1 MSVAEDD
8 DAATERARVRDLAD
22 AWVGDLLSRHASQF
36 TRPELLKAIRALS
49 ARYVEQRASLSRRSA
64 LDSAGKR
71 AAFAAFY
78 APLHALT
85 VRAVAIALDVRA
97 AGVGQV
103 IDLGCGTGAASIG
116 WALATDERPRIV
128 GVDRDQWASQEAS
141 WNWRRLGLSGRVERG
156 DLVHALGATI
166 ADAGRRRR
174 RTNPRDGGTALVF
187 GWSLNE
193 LDSAT
198 RVHAFDLVLKAST
211 AGIATLVVEPV
222 ARTATPWWRDW
233 AARVVHSGG
242 RDDLWKFAPDLPRRL
257 ADLDEA
263 AGFRREH
270 LGARTLWLPAARRD
284 A

>member
-1 MSVAEDD
+1 MSEADD
-8 DAATERARVRDLAD
+8 RIRDLAD
-22 AWVGDLLSRHASQF
+22 AWVGDLLSRHAAQF

-85 VRAVAIALDVRA
+85 VRAVAVALDVRA

-116 WALATDERPRIV
+116 WALATGERPRIV
-128 GVDRDQWASQEAS
+128 GVDRDQWATQEAS
-141 WNWRRLGLSGRVERG
+141 WNWRRLGLSGRVDRG

-166 ADAGRRRR
+166 ADAGRRRP
-174 RTNPRDGGTALVF
+174 RTNPRDGATAVIL

-193 LDSAT
+193 LDPPT
-198 RVHAFDLVLKAST
+198 RKRAFDLVLRAPT
-211 AGIATLVVEPV
+211 TGIATLVVEPI

-233 AARVVHSGG
+233 AARVVHAGG

-270 LGARTLWLPAARRD
+270 LGARTLWLPAARD
-284 A
+284 V